1 MRNLCNIKCTGGI
14 MEKRAYLQCKG
25 NKRYHT
31 CDNNKSIRYDIIENY
46 ALDSINDLLKKC
58 NKKLLE
64 EEFNATLERVNRQ
77 DTLIT
82 NLNKEKANL
91 EKKINER
98 KLYFKNLY
106 TDKLKGVLSDSDFSM
121 LRNEYTKD
129 VESYQTRLEEILIQL
144 DETKERKENSKDI
157 ESILKKYKHIKKLTR
172 VIVDEFIEKIYIGT
186 LNKETNTR
194 EIKIE
199 WNLDL

>member
-1 MRNLCNIKCTGGI
+1 MQKV

-25 NKRYHT
+25 NKKYHT
-31 CDNNKSIRYDIIENY
+31 CDNNRSIRYDIIENY
-46 ALDSINDLLKKC
+46 VLDAINDLLKKC

-64 EEFNATLERVNRQ
+64 EEYNATLERENRQ
-77 DTLIT
+77 DTLIID
-82 NLNKEKANL
+82 LNKEKANL
-91 EKKINER
+91 EKKINES

-106 TDKLKGVLSDSDFSM
+106 TDKLKGVISDSDFSM
-121 LRNEYTKD
+121 LRDEYTKD
-129 VESYQTRLEEILIQL
+129 VESYQTRLEDIEKQL
-144 DETKERKENSKDI
+144 EDTEERKENSKDI

-172 VIVDEFIEKIYIGT
+172 IIVDEFIEKIYVGA